1 MTSKWGWTPAQTQG
15 VWGHG
20 ATWLRPVSAA
30 APYLTVLLLLLML
43 YVVSGTLA
51 SATGLLFD
59 LPGTTSRDGAATELV
74 ALILPREHETLA
86 FFDDSRYI
94 LGDESSF
101 KAFGESITARAE
113 KSPSKTLLVLA
124 DRRVPVEDLMKIADV
139 ARRGGVSKVLFA
151 GKNMENAE

>member
-1 MTSKWGWTPAQTQG
+1 M
-15 VWGHG
+15 WGHG

-101 KAFGESITARAE
+101 KALGESITARAE